1 MQVATNNEYTA
12 TTTAASV
19 GVKMPKRRPTTMI
32 AGSISAQKPSITAR
46 ATSRNEARAGGVRFS
61 LRTTHHQEAHS
72 PAPSISPGTMPARN
86 SFEIE
91 TPAATPKITKPML
104 GGITGAM
111 MPPAATS
118 PAAWDFLWPAATI
131 IGTSSDASAA
141 ASAAAEPDNEARMQ
155 DARIV
160 T

>member
-1 MQVATNNEYTA
+1 
-12 TTTAASV
+12 
-19 GVKMPKRRPTTMI
+19 MPKRRPTTMMT
-32 AGSISAQKPSITAR
+32 GSINAQKPSTTAL
-46 ATSRNEARAGGVRFS
+46 TISDHEARGGGVRVSF
-61 LRTTHHQEAHS
+61 RTTHAQARQS
-72 PAPSISPGTMPARN
+72 PAPSSSPGTIPARN

-111 MPPAATS
+111 MPPAAPRT
-118 PAAWDFLWPAATI
+118 PAEDLLWAAATLH
-131 IGTSSDASAA
+131 GTSSGAGAA
-141 ASAAAEPDNEARMQ
+141 APAAAEPDSDARKQ

>member
-19 GVKMPKRRPTTMI
+19 GVKIPNLKPTTMM
-32 AGSISAQKPSITAR
+32 AGSIKAQKPSTTAL
-46 ATSRNEARAGGVRFS
+46 SISFNDARGGGVRFS
-61 LRTTHHQEAHS
+61 LRTTHHHDAHR
-72 PAPSISPGTMPARN
+72 PAPSIRPGTMPARN

-111 MPPAATS
+111 MPPAATR
-118 PAAWDFLWPAATI
+118 PAAYDFLWPAATI
-131 IGTSSDASAA
+131 IGTK
-141 ASAAAEPDNEARMQ
+141 
-155 DARIV
+155 
-160 T
+160 